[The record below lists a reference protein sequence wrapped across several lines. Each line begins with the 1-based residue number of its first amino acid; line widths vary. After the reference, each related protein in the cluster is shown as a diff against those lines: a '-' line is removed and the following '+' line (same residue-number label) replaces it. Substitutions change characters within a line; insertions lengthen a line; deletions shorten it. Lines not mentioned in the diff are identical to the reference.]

1 MKHPFIVG
9 TAVGVTGL
17 VVWRKRS
24 WFVDLFHKLTAHFQG
39 AGATVALP
47 DANPA
52 AIVRQ
57 LRRYAFAAMQDQSPV
72 VGITHASYALILLD
86 TLEEMAGRTAIER
99 AGYNVTAMRTAIT
112 KCQDDHAKKLQACD
126 TYMAQAMGVERGLLM
141 GGAGAA
147 PRGA

>member
-1 MKHPFIVG
+1 MKHPFITGAVVG
-9 TAVGVTGL
+9 TAGL
-17 VVWRKRS
+17 LVWTKRN
-24 WFVDLFHKLTAHFQG
+24 WLMGLFHKLTAHFHG
-39 AGATVALP
+39 VDTTVALP

-86 TLEEMAGRTAIER
+86 TLEEMAGRAAIEW

-112 KCQDDHAKKLQACD
+112 ACQDAHAKKLQACD
-126 TYMAQAMGVERGLLM
+126 TFMGQAMAVERGIIM
-141 GGAGAA
+141 AGAGAA

>member
-17 VVWRKRS
+17 VIWTKRS
-24 WFVDLFHKLTAHFQG
+24 WFINLFHRLTAHFQG
-39 AGATVALP
+39 VDTTVALP

-86 TLEEMAGRTAIER
+86 TLEEMAGRAAIER

-112 KCQDDHAKKLQACD
+112 ACQDAHAKKLQACD
-126 TYMAQAMGVERGLLM
+126 TYMAQAMGVERGIM
-141 GGAGAA
+141 MGAGAA

>member
-17 VVWRKRS
+17 VIWTKRS
-24 WFVDLFHKLTAHFQG
+24 WFINLFHRLTAHFQG
-39 AGATVALP
+39 VDTTVALP

-86 TLEEMAGRTAIER
+86 TLEEMAGRAAIER

-112 KCQDDHAKKLQACD
+112 ACQDAHAKKLQACD
-126 TYMAQAMGVERGLLM
+126 TYMAQAMGVERGIM
-141 GGAGAA
+141 AGAGAA